1 MKYFAV
7 LLVTLATLAHAA
19 PGPEIP
25 TPVALAKP
33 PFAYFYQGTKPP
45 APTARL
51 VKVSEKPN
59 RITDVDRWFET
70 NKIPWPAFEAGPA
83 SRGSQVGLP
92 SAIPRTYAG
101 HLLVRAVVSPPLVLA
116 IYGQDFSGGRYVLG
130 YDPARQHFVF
140 AFDFKNYIIPPAHV
154 PADREFVDEVVQWAL
169 MADSVLYVSN
179 FHRTYARSS
188 KGLNGY
194 ITAINPATAAVVW
207 RSRPLISNTAN
218 FIVAGAVLI
227 TGYGF
232 TAEPDFLYLLNRTSS
247 AVHQTVPLRSGPEYL
262 ALKQTT
268 LFVRAYN
275 TDSVFRLQR

>member
-1 MKYFAV
+1 VGFIFTIATAAFASPASTIPEPVV
-7 LLVTLATLAHAA
+7 L
-19 PGPEIP
+19 PR
-25 TPVALAKP
+25 P
-33 PFAYFYQGTKPP
+33 PFAYFYQGAKPP
-45 APTARL
+45 VPTVKL

-70 NKIPWPAFEAGPA
+70 NKIEWPAFETGPA
-83 SRGSQVGLP
+83 SQGTRVVLP
-92 SAIPRTYAG
+92 PAIPRTYVG
-101 HLLVRAVVSPPLVLA
+101 HRLIRAVISPPLVLA
-116 IYGQDFSGGRYVLG
+116 IYGADFSGGRYVVG
-130 YDPARQHFVF
+130 FDPTRQVFAF
-140 AFDFKNYIIPPAHV
+140 AFDFKNYIAPPSYV
-154 PADREFVDEVVQWAL
+154 PADREFVDEPVQWAQV
-169 MADSVLYVSN
+169 AGGVLYVSN

-194 ITAINPATAAVVW
+194 ITAINPATSAVVW
-207 RSRPLISNTAN
+207 RSRPLVSNTAN

-232 TAEPDFLYLLNRTSS
+232 TAEPDFLYLLNRASG
-247 AVHQTVPLRSGPEYL
+247 AIHQTVPLRSGPEYL